1 MIDLHKTFREE
12 AGEVEG
18 AGEGGG
24 LGSGFSSG
32 GADSVAPAETSDN
45 SYQQFISTLPEELQS
60 NPTIQN
66 TKSFD
71 SLASQLVNAQSA
83 LGSKRLQAPQEDWG
97 ADEWE
102 SFNSELRP
110 KDGYKVPDEVSVSE
124 EFDNMEIPQPSEKSV
139 EDLTQFATEQGLT
152 QKQFDGLVSR
162 YTELQLEGESKMSS
176 HNKDAI
182 HKYGA
187 DMAEEW
193 GNRFDVNMKAA
204 NQTFDSLT
212 QEIPELA
219 ELMEWSPV
227 IANHPAV
234 LKLFH
239 KISEIS
245 GDALPMAGSSG
256 ASPFGQGESI
266 QGIKAQIQQLDTDN
280 EGLIMTDP
288 ASMNMAD
295 RSKREDVLQKRIKLY
310 SKLYG
315 N

>member
-1 MIDLHKTFREE
+1 MIKLHNILREE
-12 AGEVEG
+12 EGSVEA

-24 LGSGFSSG
+24 LGSGFSG
-32 GADSVAPAETSDN
+32 GEAAAPAVATSDD
-45 SYQQFISTLPEELQS
+45 SYQQFVSSLPEELQS

-71 SLASQLVNAQSA
+71 SLANQLVNAQSA
-83 LGSKRLQAPQEDWG
+83 LGTKRLQAPQEDWG
-97 ADEWE
+97 DDQWE

-110 KDGYKVPDEVSVSE
+110 KDGYKLPDEVSVSE
-124 EFDNMEIPQPSEKSV
+124 EYDSMEIPQPSEKTV
-139 EDLTQFATEQGLT
+139 EDLTQFATDMGLT

-162 YTELQLEGESKMSS
+162 YTELQLEGDAKMSDY
-176 HNKDAI
+176 NKDAI

-187 DMAEEW
+187 DMVDAW
-193 GNRFDVNMKAA
+193 GNQFEVNMKAA
-204 NQTFDSLT
+204 NETFDALT
-212 QEIPELA
+212 QDIPELG

-245 GDALPMAGSSG
+245 GDALPMAGSNAS
-256 ASPFGQGESI
+256 SPFGQGDSI

-280 EGLIMTDP
+280 ESLIMTDP